1 MTRPKKSNDYV
12 DNEVLKE
19 LLQKYIESNPADQGQ
34 WLEKYEK
41 TMRTRTQNKPDKW
54 VEVNDFMEFRKA
66 LYASKR
72 PLNEFQPT
80 ADKLIPMLYK
90 IIDGR
95 MASYKIFDNTDI
107 KQDCM
112 IALLKYMNRY
122 DYRKDT
128 SAFAYVSEIVTQ
140 AINLHLAKEKEAK
153 LDGNLVYEH
162 ELFDTRGVDQM
173 KGMDDSEENYE

>member
-1 MTRPKKSNDYV
+1 MGRPRKNNDYV

-19 LLQKYIESNPADQGQ
+19 LLQKYIESNPADNGD
-34 WLEKYEK
+34 WLIKYEK

-54 VEVNDFMEFRKA
+54 AEVQDFMEFRRA

-80 ADKLIPMLYK
+80 ADRLIPMLYK
-90 IIDGR
+90 IIAGR
-95 MASYKIFDNTDI
+95 MASYKIFENEDM

-112 IALLKYMNRY
+112 IALLKYINRY

-140 AINLHLAKEKEAK
+140 AINLHLAKEKESK

-173 KGMDDSEENYE
+173 GDSHGEENPE